1 MTTAP
6 AIAVVGVAAL
16 FPGSTEP
23 DGFWRTIMRGEHPVR
38 EVPRSH
44 WLIEDYYDP
53 DPAAPGKTYS
63 KYGMF
68 LDDID
73 FDPLEHGITP
83 VNVASTDTAQ
93 LLGLIVARRVLEDAC
108 GPDLARLN
116 RARTSVILGVAASTE
131 LVVSMAGFLQR
142 PLWERTLV
150 AAGMPSADAA
160 AVCDRVGAMY
170 STWNENTFPGMLPN
184 VVAGRI
190 ANRFDLGGTNCT
202 TDAACASTLAA
213 VHMAIGE
220 LATGTAD
227 LVVTGG
233 VDALNDILMYMN
245 FSKTPAMSASGVCR
259 PFSEGAD
266 GTLMGEGLGM
276 FALRRLSD
284 AERDGDAIYA
294 VLRGLGTS
302 SDGRSRSIYAPRSA
316 GQAQALR
323 RAYALAGYGPE
334 TVELMEAH
342 GTGTVAGDAAEIGG
356 LQAVFAEC
364 GRHDRAW
371 CALGSVKSQIGHT
384 KAAAGAASLYKAIM
398 ALHHGVLPA
407 TINVTRPNPALG
419 LDAGPLYV
427 NATPRPWIRGSD
439 HPRRASVS
447 SFGFG
452 GSNYHVTLQEYRG
465 PVRPP
470 RIRALDAELFLCSA
484 ASPDALRDRLG
495 AMASAA
501 TSQRAFVNAARES
514 QRAFRVTDRVR
525 LSLVARGADDLTT
538 LVRDALATI
547 EHSPNASV
555 SKPNG
560 VRYSIGDAPADPVAF
575 VFPGQG
581 SQYPGMGADLAMGFA
596 AARAVWDDAVDDPD
610 PAYALLPWIVFPPA
624 AFSDEQRR
632 AQAARLRATDV
643 AQPAIGVTSLA
654 WLRVLD
660 GLGVRPQALGGHSFG
675 ELTALHAAGSLSKAA
690 FLFLAQQR
698 GRVMADA
705 ARSTA
710 GSAGM
715 LAVFAPLDTVRAVL
729 AAHGDELVIANE
741 NAPDQQVVAG
751 PLDAIE
757 RIAVV
762 FGQRAIETRRLDV
775 ATAFHSPI
783 VHAAVPAFSEAL
795 SNVAFRAPAIAV
807 FAGATGCPYASDSVA
822 IRKTL
827 AEQLAQPVRFTQQI
841 DAMYAAGIRTFVEV
855 GPGAVLSGL
864 IDRILA
870 DRDHAALPLDRRGGG
885 LVSFWRAVGALAV
898 GGVPIDTSALWAGDG
913 AEPSLVAPS
922 SAATVRINGANFA
935 KPYPPREP
943 PAAPAAFPSTLRSIA
958 TAPLMEEPSMPQPA
972 DLRPQETTES
982 LLGRLAD
989 THVATQRL
997 WAETHQE
1004 FLRLAAGLLG
1014 AAATAP
1020 SATAVVTAS
1029 PAPAV
1034 VTAAPAPAVVTASP
1048 APAVVT
1054 ASPAPA
1060 QAVAPPQSVSSP
1072 MPSAPPVPS
1081 APPISGAPP
1090 PPPPPSAAAPDREAL
1105 TAAILDV
1112 IAQKTGYPTSLLELN
1127 MELEADLGIDS
1138 IKRVEILAAFGE
1150 AVPGVAAIDP
1160 RELGALQTIGAI
1172 VERVGS
1178 AFPNGS
1184 SALNVP
1190 LAAGPAPSAPFAT
1203 NRLTEPGYDVM
1214 KLQSAPPAKNGLTEP
1229 GHDVMKLLLDVVAAK
1244 TGYPVDLLEPDM
1256 DLEADLGIDSIKRVE
1271 ILAAFSAA
1279 APGFDAVDPRELAGA
1294 TTLRSILDRV
1304 AAPSAKAPV
1313 SGAAMNRLSIG
1324 AVPSAAGGRPMAGV
1338 AAGARAVLIGECDLR
1353 PFIEHELTAR
1363 GIALAERG
1371 ANGVASGNVLIALSG
1386 LEAVPAAAH
1395 TVAPY
1400 LTVLEAARDFAHR
1413 RGERPGSF
1421 VVVTDLGGDFGF
1433 SGTCGERA
1441 WLGGFA
1447 AMAKAAAAEWPGCD
1461 VKAIDVARA
1470 GVAPEDVAR
1479 RIVGECFMGAPD
1491 REVAF
1496 DASGVRW
1503 IVRER
1508 SAPAPGPRA
1517 LSEDAVFVVTGGA
1530 RGVIPACLR
1539 ALAGAARPRFAIF
1552 GRSVPGTENGS
1563 RAAATSELP
1572 AFVMAA
1578 ATAEGRSLAPLQ
1590 LSAEVRRIAAGREVL
1605 ENLHALESAGAEVI
1619 YHAVDVTDAKAVG
1632 AAVAAVRRRWGRID
1646 GIVHGAGVL
1655 ADKPI
1660 AEQTN
1665 EQFTRVFETKVEGL
1679 RALLDATRDDDLRW
1693 LMLFSSVAARYGN
1706 AGQVAYAAAN
1716 EVLNKVARAEAA
1728 RRGDQCVVRSINW
1741 GPWDGGMVSDGV
1753 RDLFVSRGVQLLAP
1767 DAGAQ
1772 AFAAEV
1778 CSAGNG
1784 AEQVD
1789 VVIAAAASR

>member
-1 MTTAP
+1 MTTVP
-6 AIAVVGVAAL
+6 AVAVVGVAAL

-108 GPDLARLN
+108 GPDLARLD

-220 LATGTAD
+220 LATGAAD

-323 RAYALAGYGPE
+323 RAYAMAGYGPE

-525 LSLVARGADDLTT
+525 LSFVARGADDLTT
-538 LVRDALATI
+538 LVRDAFATI
-547 EHSPNASV
+547 EHAPNASV

-596 AARAVWDDAVDDPD
+596 AVRAVWDDAVDDPD

-624 AFSDEQRR
+624 AFSDEERR

-660 GLGVRPQALGGHSFG
+660 ALGVRPQALGGHSFG
-675 ELTALHAAGSLSKAA
+675 ELTALHAAGSLDKAA
-690 FLFLAQQR
+690 FLSLAQQR

-741 NAPDQQVVAG
+741 NAPDQHVVAG
-751 PLDAIE
+751 PLDPIE
-757 RIAVV
+757 RIAAA
-762 FGQRAIETRRLDV
+762 FGQRAIQTRRLDV

-783 VHAAVPAFSEAL
+783 VHAAVPALRAAL
-795 SNVAFRAPAIAV
+795 STVTFSAPAVAV
-807 FAGATGCPYASDSVA
+807 FAGATGRPYASDPVA
-822 IRKTL
+822 IRATL

-898 GGVPIDTSALWAGDG
+898 GGVPVDTSALWAGDD

-943 PAAPAAFPSTLRSIA
+943 PAAPAAFPSTLRSTA
-958 TAPLMEEPSMPQPA
+958 TAPLMEEPSMPQPD

-1004 FLRLAAGLLG
+1004 FLRLATGLLG

-1020 SATAVVTAS
+1020 SATAVVTAA

-1034 VTAAPAPAVVTASP
+1034 VTAAPAPAQV
-1048 APAVVT
+1048 
-1054 ASPAPA
+1054 
-1060 QAVAPPQSVSSP
+1060 VAPPRSVSS
-1072 MPSAPPVPS
+1072 PVPS
-1081 APPISGAPP
+1081 APTISAA
-1090 PPPPPSAAAPDREAL
+1090 PPPPSAAAPAREAL
-1105 TAAILDV
+1105 VAAILDV
-1112 IAQKTGYPTSLLELN
+1112 IAQKTGYPASLLELN

-1150 AVPGVAAIDP
+1150 AMPGVAAIDP

-1184 SALNVP
+1184 APNVP
-1190 LAAGPAPSAPFAT
+1190 PAVPAAIAAKPAS
-1203 NRLTEPGYDVM
+1203 
-1214 KLQSAPPAKNGLTEP
+1214 SAPPAKNGVTEP

-1279 APGFDAVDPRELAGA
+1279 APGCDSVDPRELAGA

-1313 SGAAMNRLSIG
+1313 SGAVVNRLSIG

-1353 PFIEHELTAR
+1353 PFIEHELSAR

-1371 ANGVASGNVLIALSG
+1371 ANGVESGNVLIALSG

-1508 SAPAPGPRA
+1508 SAPAPVPRA

-1530 RGVIPACLR
+1530 RGVVPACLR

-1563 RAAATSELP
+1563 CAAATSELP

-1578 ATAEGRSLAPLQ
+1578 ATAEGRALAPLQ
-1590 LSAEVRRIAAGREVL
+1590 LSAEVRRIVAGREVL

-1619 YHAVDVTDAKAVG
+1619 YDAVDVTDAKAVG
-1632 AAVAAVRRRWGRID
+1632 AAVAEVRRRWGRID
-1646 GIVHGAGVL
+1646 GIIHGAGVL

-1665 EQFTRVFETKVEGL
+1665 EQFRRVFETKVEGL

-1693 LMLFSSVAARYGN
+1693 IMLFSSVAARYGN

-1716 EVLNKVARAEAA
+1716 EVLNKVAHAEAA
-1728 RRGDQCVVRSINW
+1728 RRGDECVVRSINW

-1789 VVIAAAASR
+1789 VVIAAAAAR